1 MSKEAVQ
8 SAKKV
13 DPKRLHM
20 LVVLS
25 IIAISHFLPPVGQM
39 TTAGMQVFGIFIAGI
54 YGWIFV
60 DLLLPSLVCLIAIAT
75 TDAITLT
82 EFIQRGLGSQAFVLI
97 FGILFLTV
105 YIGQINLSN
114 VIVSWMMSRKI
125 SIGRPYVCMWF
136 FLMACFLVATVST
149 ALTAILLFI
158 PLFRA
163 VAKQANIPPYSR
175 MTVAYFAGLG
185 LAGCMG
191 EICLPFKSFILITL
205 GMLSGMEVD
214 IAVLTMFLFPTT
226 IFLITIYVLFCKFI
240 LRINASQ
247 YAIHDLS
254 DFTVEASKK
263 QILGLVF
270 IGILLIA
277 LLLPSFL
284 PADFYLNRFGMGG
297 IVLLILAVMM
307 LIHVDGEPL
316 LDLRAVGRDLSWD
329 IFFNCAYFVPMGSLL
344 VSDVTGIKPTI
355 STIFEPILTSLPPI
369 AFIIALMVVVILLT
383 NFLNNGPVAM
393 IFISLAL
400 VLGDAMVGI
409 NQLALIMLVV
419 VASFFSL
426 ATPAANAAIAF
437 LFTQKDLIHPKDYI
451 VHALLTL
458 AFMGFLTVTVVYGYA
473 NIIF

>member
-1 MSKEAVQ
+1 M
-8 SAKKV
+8 
-13 DPKRLHM
+13 
-20 LVVLS
+20 
-25 IIAISHFLPPVGQM
+25 
-39 TTAGMQVFGIFIAGI
+39 
-54 YGWIFV
+54 
-60 DLLLPSLVCLIAIAT
+60 
-75 TDAITLT
+75 
-82 EFIQRGLGSQAFVLI
+82 
-97 FGILFLTV
+97 
-105 YIGQINLSN
+105 
-114 VIVSWMMSRKI
+114 
-125 SIGRPYVCMWF
+125 
-136 FLMACFLVATVST
+136 
-149 ALTAILLFI
+149 
-158 PLFRA
+158 
-163 VAKQANIPPYSR
+163 
-175 MTVAYFAGLG
+175 
-185 LAGCMG
+185 
-191 EICLPFKSFILITL
+191 
-205 GMLSGMEVD
+205 
-214 IAVLTMFLFPTT
+214 
-226 IFLITIYVLFCKFI
+226 
-240 LRINASQ
+240 
-247 YAIHDLS
+247 
-254 DFTVEASKK
+254 
-263 QILGLVF
+263 VF